1 MAQVHKTSLSS
12 VAGLAWAAAWRAQA
26 AHLLF
31 FAVVPQAV
39 AAGESAIKIVFLPFL
54 LLSFSDRTVE
64 HVGIETEALVAAI
77 DAGATAHPDLMLVH
91 GGRSDEAVASAAP
104 RHARIRFLSTHGER
118 AGPNFSYFTIAQPQS
133 AFLAGVL
140 AGLLTQSG
148 TVGHLSG
155 IRIAPGPRSRAAY
168 AAGVR
173 HGNPGARLLT
183 CFCGTQEDNAVTYR
197 AARAEIDA
205 GADVI
210 YTMLNGGRRGAI
222 EACRERGVSQIGNVR
237 DWTTVDPEVF
247 VGAANADTG
256 RLVHAW
262 IDDVMNARLVD
273 GELRTLGLADSQAVR
288 LAMAAR
294 VPPEVQARV
303 QDAALCLKAGLIA
316 LPLEY
321 DGPEFAFP

>member
-1 MAQVHKTSLSS
+1 MRAGPQHLFAVFAGRIDDGGFIESGYLGARAACAR
-12 VAGLAWAAAWRAQA
+12 AGLGFTHV
-26 AHLLF
+26 AH
-31 FAVVPQAV
+31 
-39 AAGESAIKIVFLPFL
+39 
-54 LLSFSDRTVE
+54 VE
-64 HVGIETEALVAAI
+64 IETDALVAAI
-77 DAGATAHPDLMLVH
+77 DAGAAGQPDLMLVH

-104 RHARIRFLSTHGER
+104 RHPGIRFLSTHGER
-118 AGPNFSYFTIAQPQS
+118 AGPNFSCFTIAQPQS

-155 IRIAPGPRSRAAY
+155 IRIAPGLRSRAAY

-173 HGNPGARLLT
+173 HANPDAKLLT
-183 CFCGTQEDNAVTYR
+183 CFCGTQEDNQVTYR

-222 EACRERGVSQIGNVR
+222 EACREGGVSQIGNVR
-237 DWTTVDPEVF
+237 DWTTVEPDVF
-247 VGAANADTG
+247 VGAAIAHTG

-262 IDDVMNARLVD
+262 IDDVMNGRLVG
-273 GELRTLGLADSQAVR
+273 GELRTLGLEDPQAVR
-288 LAMAAR
+288 LALAPR
-294 VPPEVQARV
+294 VPSEIQARV
-303 QDAALCLKAGLIA
+303 SLISERLKAGLIA

-321 DGPEFAFP
+321 DGSEFAFS